1 MTDKPQVPAHA
12 TPSESLEAAAVAAY
26 LEANPDF
33 FVEHEEL
40 LPALRIPHQRGDTVS
55 LVERQMKIL
64 RERNIE
70 MRHRLSHLMTDQPQP
85 SDLELPA
92 DALEAATVAAY
103 LEAHPDF
110 FNQRDELLLALRIPH
125 QRGDTISL
133 VERQLELL
141 RGRNIEMRHRLS
153 QLMDVARDN
162 DRLFEKTRRL
172 NLALMDA
179 TSLEELVMA
188 VEDSL
193 RQDFQV
199 PFVSLVLFG
208 DNPMP
213 VGRWVN
219 SADAQRALGGLL
231 AEGKA
236 VSGSLREH
244 ELDFLFGEEQR
255 KQIGSTA
262 VVALNHLGLHGVLAV
277 GSRDPQHYKS
287 SVGMLFLG
295 HIAEVLGRVLP
306 RFTSALRSVR

>member
-1 MTDKPQVPAHA
+1 
-12 TPSESLEAAAVAAY
+12 
-26 LEANPDF
+26 
-33 FVEHEEL
+33 
-40 LPALRIPHQRGDTVS
+40 
-55 LVERQMKIL
+55 
-64 RERNIE
+64 
-70 MRHRLSHLMTDQPQP
+70 MTDQPQP

-110 FNQRDELLLALRIPH
+110 FNQRDELQLALRIPH

-141 RGRNIEMRHRLS
+141 RSRNIEMRHRLS

-179 TSLEELVMA
+179 TSLEELVIA

-213 VGRWVN
+213 VGRWVS

-231 AEGKA
+231 TEGKT

-262 VVALNHLGLHGVLAV
+262 VVALNHLGLHGVLAIA
-277 GSRDPQHYKS
+277 SRDPQHYKS
-287 SVGMLFLG
+287 SVGTLFLG
-295 HIAEVLGRVLP
+295 YIAEVLGRVLP
-306 RFTSALRSVR
+306 RFTNALRSVR

>member
-1 MTDKPQVPAHA
+1 MTDKPQVPAEA
-12 TPSESLEAAAVAAY
+12 FPSESLEADAVAAY

-70 MRHRLSHLMTDQPQP
+70 MRHKLSH
-85 SDLELPA
+85 
-92 DALEAATVAAY
+92 
-103 LEAHPDF
+103 
-110 FNQRDELLLALRIPH
+110 
-125 QRGDTISL
+125 
-133 VERQLELL
+133 
-141 RGRNIEMRHRLS
+141 
-153 QLMDVARDN
+153 LMDVARDN

-172 NLALMDA
+172 ILTLMDA
-179 TSLEELVMA
+179 TSLEETVIA

-199 PFVSLVLFG
+199 PFVSLILFS

-213 VGRWVN
+213 VGRWV
-219 SADAQRALGGLL
+219 SGGDAQTAIGGLL
-231 AEGKA
+231 SEDKS
-236 VSGSLREH
+236 VSGSLRDH

-262 VVALNHLGLHGVLAV
+262 VVAISHQGIHGVLAIA
-277 GSRDPQHYKS
+277 SRDPQHYKS
-287 SVGMLFLG
+287 SVGTLFLSY
-295 HIAEVLGRVLP
+295 IAEVMGRVLP
-306 RFTSALRSVR
+306 RVNSSLRSVR

>member
-1 MTDKPQVPAHA
+1 
-12 TPSESLEAAAVAAY
+12 
-26 LEANPDF
+26 
-33 FVEHEEL
+33 
-40 LPALRIPHQRGDTVS
+40 
-55 LVERQMKIL
+55 
-64 RERNIE
+64 
-70 MRHRLSHLMTDQPQP
+70 MTDQTQP
-85 SDLELPA
+85 SELDVPVDNSQA
-92 DALEAATVAAY
+92 ETVAAY
-103 LEAHPDF
+103 LTAHPDF
-110 FNQRDELLLALRIPH
+110 FEQRDELLLSLRIPH

-179 TSLEELVMA
+179 TSLDELVIA

-213 VGRWVN
+213 VGRWV
-219 SADAQRALGGLL
+219 SSDDAQRALGGLL
-231 AEGKA
+231 TEGKT

-262 VVALNHLGLHGVLAV
+262 VVALNHLGLHGVLAIA
-277 GSRDPQHYKS
+277 SRDPQHYKS
-287 SVGMLFLG
+287 SVGSLFLG
-295 HIAEVLGRVLP
+295 YVAEVLGRVLP
-306 RFTSALRSVR
+306 RFTNALRSVR